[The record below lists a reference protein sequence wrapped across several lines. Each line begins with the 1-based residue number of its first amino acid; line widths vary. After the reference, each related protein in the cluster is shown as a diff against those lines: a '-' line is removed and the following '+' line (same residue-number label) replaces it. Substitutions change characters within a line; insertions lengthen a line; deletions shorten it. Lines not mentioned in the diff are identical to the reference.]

1 MTVESLNALNE
12 RLHKAG
18 VRSLGFTT
26 MPGAA
31 PAEALS
37 SAVQLL
43 NEYLDGKFT
52 PVARVGDAP
61 ERLAAA

>member
-1 MTVESLNALNE
+1 MAVESLNALNE

-18 VRSLGFTT
+18 VRSLGLTV
-26 MPGAA
+26 MPGA
-31 PAEALS
+31 PSAEALA

-43 NEYLDGKFT
+43 NEYLDGKYI